1 MEEERNFLLGF
12 AKISQIKLLE
22 KVSSER
28 PKKLLISPK
37 LSCLLLPNILEEG
50 RKFLLGF
57 NRISQIKI
65 LEKVSSERRKKLLV
79 SPKSLCHLL
88 PNILVEGQKFL
99 LGFTKRSIGES
110 FQQET
115 EEITYKS

>member
-1 MEEERNFLLGF
+1 MPNILEEERNFLLGF

-50 RKFLLGF
+50 RKFLLGLTK
-57 NRISQIKI
+57 RSQTQ
-65 LEKVSSERRKKLLV
+65 LLDKVSSGRQKKLLI
-79 SPKSLCHLL
+79 SPK
-88 PNILVEGQKFL
+88 FL
-99 LGFTKRSIGES
+99 RHPI
-110 FQQET
+110 
-115 EEITYKS
+115 